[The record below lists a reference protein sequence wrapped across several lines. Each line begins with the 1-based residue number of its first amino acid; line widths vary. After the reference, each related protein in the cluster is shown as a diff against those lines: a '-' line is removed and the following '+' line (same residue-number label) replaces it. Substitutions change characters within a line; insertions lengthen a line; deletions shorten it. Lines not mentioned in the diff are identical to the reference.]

1 MTRTGEL
8 HITKEC
14 SAYKGGA
21 GEYCTI
27 TGSNIGEIGA
37 GSRVVYAEAAGAGSL
52 DSDIVIEAGPGN
64 TVKGHVMLDL
74 AAATGRLTFSG
85 GTGTLAGFTGSA
97 DVSADAAGLWHW
109 EGRYNFSPEAQPVS
123 S

>member
-8 HITKEC
+8 HVTKEC
-14 SAYKGGA
+14 SAYKGQA
-21 GEYCTI
+21 NEYCTI
-27 TGSNIGEIGA
+27 TESNIDEIGA
-37 GSRVVYAEAAGAGSL
+37 GSRVVYAEAAAAGSL
-52 DSDIVIEAGPGN
+52 DSPIVIEAGPGN
-64 TVKGHVMLDL
+64 TANGHVTLDL
-74 AAATGRLTFSG
+74 ATGTGRLTFSG

-109 EGRYNFSPEAQPVS
+109 EGTYSLSAEAQPVS